1 MGFFFPYKSLYF
13 ECYAT
18 MPMLADAHI
27 SSLGYLWVKALISK
41 VYAND
46 ATFYDPQT
54 WRISTFA
61 LAERN
66 LERATA
72 KGLGVTPTKH
82 RGRSCRRHKIFD
94 HRNKS
99 SVVDIFAAF
108 CVRRKHLLGTVMDER
123 LDQNE
128 DNRYRPTSA
137 VQVCVVQD

>member
-1 MGFFFPYKSLYF
+1 M
-13 ECYAT
+13 
-18 MPMLADAHI
+18 
-27 SSLGYLWVKALISK
+27 YLSCQKHGLKREGGEETCLVGAAVYERLIVVVKAFISQ
-41 VYAND
+41 VSAND
-46 ATFYDPQT
+46 AT
-54 WRISTFA
+54 S
-61 LAERN
+61 AERN
-66 LERATA
+66 LEWATA

-82 RGRSCRRHKIFD
+82 RGRSCKGHKIFD

-137 VQVCVVQD
+137 VQVCVFQD

>member
-1 MGFFFPYKSLYF
+1 MKREGAEEKCLVGAVYERL
-13 ECYAT
+13 
-18 MPMLADAHI
+18 I
-27 SSLGYLWVKALISK
+27 VVVKAFISK
-41 VYAND
+41 VSAND
-46 ATFYDPQT
+46 ATSCNPQT
-54 WRISTFA
+54 LKMSRFA

-99 SVVDIFAAF
+99 AVVDIFAAF
-108 CVRRKHLLGTVMDER
+108 CIRRKHLLGTVMDER

>member
-1 MGFFFPYKSLYF
+1 M
-13 ECYAT
+13 
-18 MPMLADAHI
+18 
-27 SSLGYLWVKALISK
+27 YLFLLKTWLITEGAEETCLVGAVYERLIVVVKAFISK
-41 VYAND
+41 VSEND
-46 ATFYDPQT
+46 AKSCNPQT
-54 WRISTFA
+54 LKMSRFA

-66 LERATA
+66 LARATA

-94 HRNKS
+94 HRNKW
-99 SVVDIFAAF
+99 SVVDIVASF